1 MVTGPEYPTGAPVP
15 DFAEIQI
22 MANEKVYAKP
32 GMQGHNT
39 ARWAKH
45 HVVKTAA
52 KKVRRR
58 EARMRAEEDKQ

>member
-1 MVTGPEYPTGAPVP
+1 
-15 DFAEIQI
+15 

-39 ARWAKH
+39 ARWAKR

-58 EARMRAEEDKQ
+58 EARIRVEEDKQ